1 MILQSSPET
10 CHFGYFDGSEKA
22 VEQVESGDSIT
33 IETVSGGLGDLPAEG
48 FNILPEH
55 LAICDAL
62 RPSPGPHILTGP
74 IAVEGAQ
81 PGDVLEVRI
90 EAVDLRQDWGWTV
103 IRPGRGTLPEDFPQG
118 RLWHSRIDI
127 ARREAILPWGAP
139 LKLAPFFGIMG
150 VAPAPERGRIGSIEP
165 GAHGGNID
173 LKELVAGTTLYLPV
187 WAAGALFSV
196 GDGHAVQGDGEVCL
210 TALETALTGRFT
222 LILRK
227 DLSLSLPIAQTPT
240 HLITLGFD
248 ADLDVAAKIAL
259 RAMIAQI
266 QARTPRTAQEAY
278 MLCSLAADLRVTQLV
293 DGEKGVHVMLAR
305 EWVED

>member
-1 MILQSSPET
+1 M
-10 CHFGYFDGSEKA
+10 
-22 VEQVESGDSIT
+22 
-33 IETVSGGLGDLPAEG
+33 
-48 FNILPEH
+48 
-55 LAICDAL
+55 
-62 RPSPGPHILTGP
+62 
-74 IAVEGAQ
+74 
-81 PGDVLEVRI
+81 RI

-210 TALETALTGRFT
+210 TALETAVSGTFRLTV
-222 LILRK
+222 RK
-227 DLSLSLPIAQTPT
+227 DLSLTHPFAETAT
-240 HLITLGFD
+240 HLISIGLD
-248 ADLDVAAKIAL
+248 EDLDDAVRQAVSEMI
-259 RAMIAQI
+259 RAVT
-266 QARTPRTAQEAY
+266 ARANLSRTEAY
-278 MLCSLAADLRVTQLV
+278 MLCSLAGDLRVTQTV
-293 DGEKGVHVMLAR
+293 DRAKGAHMMLAKASFATPGDR
-305 EWVED
+305 PG